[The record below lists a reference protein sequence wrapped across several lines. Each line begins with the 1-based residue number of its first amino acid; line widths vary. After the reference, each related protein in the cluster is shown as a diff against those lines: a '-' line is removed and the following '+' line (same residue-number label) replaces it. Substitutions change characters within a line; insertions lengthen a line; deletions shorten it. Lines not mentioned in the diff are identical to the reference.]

1 MKLIKN
7 KAVFGWVWY
16 DWANSA
22 FATTVMAGFF
32 PIFFKTYWSA
42 GTDVNQSTAF
52 LGFANSL
59 ASLLVAL
66 LSPVLGAIADQS
78 SGKKKFL
85 IFFAYLSVLMTGCL
99 FMVGFGYWVLAAI
112 LYVVGTVGFSGA
124 NIFYDSLLTEVT
136 TEKNIDYIS
145 SKGFAFGYLGGG
157 LLFLINVLWY
167 LMPASFGFPVEET
180 ASIEQR
186 LYQNARTIQVGRQFD
201 FSIPPEKEVGE
212 AIITSEIS
220 SPIEIQTM
228 SQEERNRAIIKVQL
242 PADVNL
248 DIIEKKVSFGEY
260 KTAEVVAFQS
270 EQSSLELTNLTRKLQ
285 PDDKALFI
293 LRDKI
298 TFQAYQQGTLQGV
311 QGLENHYENIQIKSD
326 FLPPAQEFLPIRASF
341 VSVAIW
347 WGLFTI
353 PLILFVK
360 ERKRYA
366 DKKRWSFYISQG
378 FTQLGRTFK
387 KVRHM
392 KVIFVFLI
400 GYWMYIDGVN
410 TIIKMAVDYGMSIG
424 FPSSS
429 LIVALLIT
437 QFVGFPAALVFGVL
451 GERWD
456 VKKSIFITIAIYILV
471 TFWGVFMT
479 RVIEFYV
486 LAIVIGLVQGGIQA
500 LSRSYYSRIIP
511 KDQSAEFYGFYNM
524 VGKFA
529 AIFGPTLIAIVNI
542 SVKSLGYSSNLA
554 SRAGI
559 GSICL
564 LFIGGG
570 ILLYFVDELRG
581 KEQVSYLRMEE

>member
-1 MKLIKN
+1 
-7 KAVFGWVWY
+7 
-16 DWANSA
+16 
-22 FATTVMAGFF
+22 MAGFF
-32 PIFFKTYWSA
+32 PVFFKTFWSA

-112 LYVVGTVGFSGA
+112 LYVVGTVGFSGG
-124 NIFYDSLLTEVT
+124 NIFYDSLLTEVA

-157 LLFLINVLWY
+157 LLFLVNVLWY
-167 LMPASFGFPVEET
+167 LMPASFGFAVEET
-180 ASIEQR
+180 AQLDQQLR
-186 LYQNARTIQVGRQFD
+186 QGANTIQVGSQYD
-201 FSIPPEKEVGE
+201 FSIPEEQTTGTAVL
-212 AIITSEIS
+212 TSEIS
-220 SPIEIQTM
+220 SPIEIQAMNVET
-228 SQEERNRAIIKVQL
+228 RNRVVIQINL
-242 PADVNL
+242 PDDANL
-248 DIIEKKVSFGEY
+248 DIFDKTVSFGEY
-260 KTAEVVAFQS
+260 KTAEIVTYNPEES
-270 EQSSLELTNLTRKLQ
+270 TLELTNLTRQ
-285 PDDKALFI
+285 INPDDQALFT

-298 TFQAYQQGTLQGV
+298 TFQGYEQGVLKGV

-326 FLPPAQEFLPIRASF
+326 FLPPAKEFLPIRVSF

-347 WGLFTI
+347 WGLFAI

-366 DKKRWSFYISQG
+366 DKKPWSFYISQG
-378 FTQLGRTFK
+378 FGQLGRTFK

-429 LIVALLIT
+429 LIIALLIT
-437 QFVGFPAALVFGVL
+437 QFVGFPSALVFGVL

-456 VKKSIFITIAIYILV
+456 VKKAIFITIAIYILV

-479 RVIEFYV
+479 KVIEFYV

-542 SVKSLGYSSNLA
+542 SVKALGYSSNMA

-559 GSICL
+559 ASICL

-570 ILLYFVDELRG
+570 ILLYFVDEIRG
-581 KEQVSYLRMEE
+581 KEQVAYLRMEK